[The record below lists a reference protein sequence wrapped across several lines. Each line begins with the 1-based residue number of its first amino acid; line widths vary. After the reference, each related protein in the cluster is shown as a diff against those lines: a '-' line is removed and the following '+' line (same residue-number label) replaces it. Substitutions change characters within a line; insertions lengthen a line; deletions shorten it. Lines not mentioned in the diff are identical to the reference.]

1 MYRKTFTEWEL
12 LQRQKWLEEGDFRVA
27 DASGKFHQK
36 AELIWVLKDEWGTDS
51 GKHTDEKLLA
61 GGKREIVQINVPQF

>member
-1 MYRKTFTEWEL
+1 M
-12 LQRQKWLEEGDFRVA
+12 EEGDFRVA

-61 GGKREIVQINVPQF
+61 GGREIVQINVPQF